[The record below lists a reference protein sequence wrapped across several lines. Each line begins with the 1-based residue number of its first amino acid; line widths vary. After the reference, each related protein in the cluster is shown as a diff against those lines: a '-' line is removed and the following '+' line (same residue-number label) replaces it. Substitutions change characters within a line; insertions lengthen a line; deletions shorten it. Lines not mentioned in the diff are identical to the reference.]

1 MSRYY
6 VNKFLFQ
13 ADRSPELLAAYKA
26 DPVAA
31 LARWEEDHGRWLDK
45 NATVERTTWLAF
57 TDEER
62 RALEEHDHVA
72 LFELGA
78 HWFPTLQVFVG
89 MHEKDYEATS
99 GPLSYQREFAADLAH
114 WRGRTYPDIRP

>member
-13 ADRSPELLAAYKA
+13 VDRSPELLAAYKA
-26 DPVAA
+26 APAA
-31 LARWEEDHGRWLDK
+31 TLEDWECTQGDRLDQ
-45 NATVERTTWLAF
+45 NGGHERTTWLHF
-57 TDEER
+57 TPEER
-62 RALEEHDHVA
+62 QALQSQDHVK

-89 MHEKDYEATS
+89 MFEKDREAVG
-99 GPLSYQREFAADLAH
+99 GPLAYQKEFAADLSH
-114 WRGRTYPDIRP
+114 WLGRSHPSVEL

>member
-1 MSRYY
+1 MSKYY

-26 DPVAA
+26 DPVTA
-31 LARWEEDHGRWLDK
+31 LARWEEEQGRWLDR

-62 RALEEHDHVA
+62 TALEEQDHVA

-89 MHEKDYEATS
+89 MHEKDYEARS
-99 GPLSYQREFAADLAH
+99 GRLAYQREFAADLAH
-114 WRGRTYPDIRP
+114 WRGRTYPSIQL

>member
-1 MSRYY
+1 MSRYF

-13 ADRSPELLAAYKA
+13 ADRSPTLLAAYKA
-26 DPVAA
+26 DPIAA
-31 LARWEEDHGRWLDK
+31 LAEWEQGQGRSLDK
-45 NATVERTTWLAF
+45 SGSVERTTWLSF

-62 RALEEHDHVA
+62 AALEGQDHVK

-89 MHEKDYEATS
+89 MHEKDYEARS
-99 GPLSYQREFAADLAH
+99 GPMAYQKQFAADLAH
-114 WRGRTYPDIRP
+114 WVGKPYPSIEV

>member
-1 MSRYY
+1 MSKYY
-6 VNKFLFQ
+6 VNKFLFHT
-13 ADRSPELLAAYKA
+13 DRSPELLAAYKT

-31 LARWEEDHGRWLDK
+31 LARWEAEQGQWLDRHS
-45 NATVERTTWLAF
+45 TVERTTWLYF

-62 RALEEHDHVA
+62 HALETQDHVK
-72 LFELGA
+72 LFELGV

-89 MHEKDYEATS
+89 MHEKDYEARH

-114 WRGRTYPDIRP
+114 WRGRPHPSIQL